1 MGDKSCCG
9 ILKTLQF
16 GKMHSWYTIE
26 KTVVIINAC
35 HDHALY
41 NKPFGGSGRQ
51 ELPYLSDIMQVKV
64 DGLSSRETREWNTFV
79 FWTSESFLIIPSLRS
94 RHLEIV
100 GEKRTGAREGD
111 TRGVREQ

>member
-1 MGDKSCCG
+1 MNTF
-9 ILKTLQF
+9 TL
-16 GKMHSWYTIE
+16 G
-26 KTVVIINAC
+26 AC
-35 HDHALY
+35 FQH
-41 NKPFGGSGRQ
+41 
-51 ELPYLSDIMQVKV
+51 ELHTGPHLLPDYYLSDIMQVKV

-111 TRGVREQ
+111 TRGVRELWKSSQWTNFNIPHY